1 MTQTRKYK
9 GSSMT
14 IPQLRKSFDHMESF
28 TLSLLRRESDAKKR
42 RKAFQ
47 HEWMKTFHRSVDDKA
62 ADAYLQFE
70 SKKLKKGKTKK
81 QRGGTALG
89 GAPLDYSTRPG
100 IYGVYGEFPEY
111 ISGGFA
117 TMGNAT
123 NKMAIQEGCNS
134 AAEAAKFQAPYTGF
148 GAASLASQKGGK
160 SRRTKGKR
168 SRKEKK
174 LRGGA
179 FPSISE
185 FASAAAFRPITPT
198 APPSMFYQGMMDSK
212 GQPPYPSAAANT
224 GTPNY
229 QQLKPTIQTGVPGV
243 ITRDLSTEV
252 TSI

>member
-1 MTQTRKYK
+1 
-9 GSSMT
+9 
-14 IPQLRKSFDHMESF
+14 
-28 TLSLLRRESDAKKR
+28 
-42 RKAFQ
+42 
-47 HEWMKTFHRSVDDKA
+47 
-62 ADAYLQFE
+62 
-70 SKKLKKGKTKK
+70 
-81 QRGGTALG
+81 
-89 GAPLDYSTRPG
+89 
-100 IYGVYGEFPEY
+100 
-111 ISGGFA
+111 
-117 TMGNAT
+117 
-123 NKMAIQEGCNS
+123 MAIQEGCNS

-179 FPSISE
+179 FPSISEFASTAASSISE